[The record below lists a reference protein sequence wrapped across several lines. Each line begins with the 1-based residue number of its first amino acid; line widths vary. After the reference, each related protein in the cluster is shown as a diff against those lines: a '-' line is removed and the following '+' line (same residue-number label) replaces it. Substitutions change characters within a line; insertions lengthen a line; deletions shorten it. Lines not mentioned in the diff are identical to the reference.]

1 MSSRRF
7 ALSTIIAA
15 LLALAACATSPED
28 EQRRIDME
36 ADIDEIMSYELDKTE
51 FGEAKNCLSK
61 HEYESFRALG
71 DRHLLF
77 EGRNDKQWVN
87 ILRGRCTGLRDDSA
101 FIMRPAMGSR
111 SCDKDRFEVVDRST
125 LSQGIAGTGGSCVL
139 GEFRPVAKAQL
150 QEIEGRL
157 EAR

>member
-1 MSSRRF
+1 MVSG
-7 ALSTIIAA
+7 TIYKSAFVAA

-28 EQRRIDME
+28 EQRRKDME

-51 FGEAKNCLSK
+51 FGETKNCLSTN
-61 HEYESFRALG
+61 EFRSFRALG

-87 ILRGRCTGLRDDSA
+87 VLRGRCLGLNDNSA
-101 FIMRPAMGSR
+101 FIIEPTSNLRT
-111 SCDKDRFEVVDRST
+111 CEKDRFEAVQRSNVP
-125 LSQGIAGTGGSCVL
+125 LSMGAMCVL

-150 QEIEGRL
+150 QEIEARL
-157 EAR
+157 ESR